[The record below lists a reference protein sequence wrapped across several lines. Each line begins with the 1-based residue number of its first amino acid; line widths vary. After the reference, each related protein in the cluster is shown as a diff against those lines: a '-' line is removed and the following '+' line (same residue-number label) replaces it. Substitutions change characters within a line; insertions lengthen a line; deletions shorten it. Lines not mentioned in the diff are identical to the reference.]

1 MVLPL
6 ISVYGYKQNVSG
18 VVKCQRFKSFGL
30 KIGYNNSFSRLNS
43 SQYQQSPPS
52 SKLSKSNRVSS
63 ERSTSQSS
71 PSSEQS
77 SSRQKSLPLSIYCMR
92 KI

>member
-1 MVLPL
+1 MFVFFELAIKKTL
-6 ISVYGYKQNVSG
+6 LNKQERMLHDPN
-18 VVKCQRFKSFGL
+18 
-30 KIGYNNSFSRLNS
+30 FSRLNS